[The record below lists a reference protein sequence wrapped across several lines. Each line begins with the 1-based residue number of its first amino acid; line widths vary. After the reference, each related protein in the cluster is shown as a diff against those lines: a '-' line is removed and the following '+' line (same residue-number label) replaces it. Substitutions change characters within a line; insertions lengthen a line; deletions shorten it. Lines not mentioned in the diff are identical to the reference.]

1 MVRFIRICILLA
13 LLLPLLVVGAGPGR
27 AAEEIYFPETGQ
39 TLSDEHGFLSY
50 WRAYGGLAQF
60 GYPRT
65 PEIREVNPADG
76 RIYIVQWFERNRFEW
91 HPENAGT
98 QYEVLLG
105 LLGSQAVIGREKEGP
120 FGRVPDPQVA
130 GQTYFAETGHTLR
143 N

>member
-1 MVRFIRICILLA
+1 MPPHHPVPRGDNTMGESMRCSRLIRALALLA
-13 LLLPLLVVGAGPGR
+13 LFLPVLASTPRTSR

-50 WRAYGGLAQF
+50 WRTYGGLAQF

-76 RIYIVQWFERNRFEW
+76 KIYSTQWFERNRFEW

-98 QYEVLLG
+98 KYEVLLG
-105 LLGSQAVIGREKEGP
+105 LLGNQIV
-120 FGRVPDPQVA
+120 
-130 GQTYFAETGHTLR
+130 L